1 MDNIMENNS
10 EYKYDCEYN
19 IKYKNITIYFNIL
32 KDGRSG
38 IDILNGYEIND
49 DCDKMMFLNAITN
62 YCQYGIDFGKRSI
75 YSLFTEWKAHNI
87 LYKKGIF
94 KKRTKGTGLDKNER
108 WYRRLF
114 YRFVCFIFT
123 EK

>member
-1 MDNIMENNS
+1 MENNS
-10 EYKYDCEYN
+10 EYKYDCEYS

-49 DCDKMMFLNAITN
+49 DYDKMTFLNAITN

-75 YSLFTEWKAHNI
+75 YSLFIEWKAHNI

-114 YRFVCFIFT
+114 YRLVCFIFT